1 MPGTVDVANMGIR
14 SHVAEP
20 SPPHVARP
28 EDHARVRLPAYTP
41 GEDSQGEVMKYRV
54 IGSNKDTGARMILE
68 MEADSKAAAERKA
81 LQAGMYVTR
90 VEDAALVR
98 EDVAS
103 TRPVSRRRSGSG
115 MGWLVQIII
124 IAVVAGVLYH
134 FWPQIMEI
142 VGKK

>member
-1 MPGTVDVANMGIR
+1 
-14 SHVAEP
+14 
-20 SPPHVARP
+20 
-28 EDHARVRLPAYTP
+28 
-41 GEDSQGEVMKYRV
+41 MKYRV

-103 TRPVSRRRSGSG
+103 TRPVSRRRSGGG

-124 IAVVAGVLYH
+124 IAAVAGVVYH

-142 VGKK
+142 LGKK